1 MTNVIIFGHGP
12 TADDIRSRLSDLRA
26 VGLLQDFLWID
37 YAHPT
42 TGAVVRSFTEAGT
55 ARLTSLDEALRDI
68 TGDALLVTIDPM
80 DPEQPQDVDQ
90 LTAWVAAVDQRLIQ
104 ASNLRVRLLLS
115 ALPVKPVT
123 VPPLQGWNNL
133 VLSPEEGGTPS
144 STRIRPI
151 HRTQDGFELAQ
162 FAAPAV
168 ASIFGLWR
176 GMPEPAV
183 FDPDTHRLIETG
195 DRQRFRLVRA
205 FHRTI
210 DASEIED
217 NIRKI
222 VFDPTQRLP
231 RPQVT
236 NSSRAVHYSNPE
248 DLTDQLSQVFIS
260 QQISPLVSVATEY
273 EELQGQKV
281 SGWAALK
288 NNLGLYWANVVG
300 KPQEWVDG
308 QRGAVNKSAATF
320 LQKMLYG
327 RELQRGAGGKRPLGQ
342 VWWRDERRPAA

>member
-1 MTNVIIFGHGP
+1 
-12 TADDIRSRLSDLRA
+12 
-26 VGLLQDFLWID
+26 
-37 YAHPT
+37 
-42 TGAVVRSFTEAGT
+42 
-55 ARLTSLDEALRDI
+55 
-68 TGDALLVTIDPM
+68 M

-123 VPPLQGWNNL
+123 VPPLYGWNNL

-222 VFDPTQRLP
+222 VFDPTQPLP
-231 RPQVT
+231 HPQVT
-236 NSSRAVHYSNPE
+236 NSTRAVHHPNPE
-248 DLTDQLSQVFIS
+248 ALTDQLSQEFIS
-260 QQISPLVSVATEY
+260 QQISPLVSEPKEY
-273 EELQGQKV
+273 EKLQGQKI

-288 NNLGLYWANVVG
+288 NNLGLYWAFVVG

-308 QRGAVNKSAATF
+308 QRGDIDKSAATF

-327 RELQRGAGGKRPLGQ
+327 ENSSVELVVNGHSGKSCLLYTSPSP
-342 VWWRDERRPAA
+342 RDVEESRMPSSA